1 MTSSRCLIQ
10 NLEIVIHLTISG
22 NAPTK
27 TKMGFQIIKGNQ
39 QKLIRWLTCGLGIY
53 SRNRYLFCDNV
64 VQVKARDCRHFR
76 EATGGESGYGTDRYS
91 E

>member
-1 MTSSRCLIQ
+1 MPQPRHNGFSNKKRKSAKVDNVV
-10 NLEIVIHLTISG
+10 NLWFWDIFKKQVS
-22 NAPTK
+22 
-27 TKMGFQIIKGNQ
+27 
-39 QKLIRWLTCGLGIY
+39 
-53 SRNRYLFCDNV
+53 FCDNV